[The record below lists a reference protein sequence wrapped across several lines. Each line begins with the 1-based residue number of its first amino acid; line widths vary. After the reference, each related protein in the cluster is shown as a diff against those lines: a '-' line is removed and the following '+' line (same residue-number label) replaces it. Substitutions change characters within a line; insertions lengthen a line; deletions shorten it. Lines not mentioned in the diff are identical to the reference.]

1 MTDQHFDFSGG
12 LMGSGLSVNALLA
25 RAKKATKDRDW
36 SAAAESIQTILTK
49 FPANKKARENW
60 NFLRKT
66 AVPDLL
72 ASAHHALAEQDWQE
86 AETDLTLA
94 IALGATGEAV
104 RLSLAQAQLELGSVP
119 QALDNIIL
127 VLNAD
132 ARNVE
137 ALNLKGRALREMGEG
152 AASLIDLQNALTLRE
167 PDAETLNNLGL
178 THHAMG
184 DFEAAAELFER
195 ALAVEPNN
203 PIIHNNLSQVTSY
216 DSSTEHVDRMK
227 KALAQVGAQS
237 VPAVPLH
244 FALFKALDELNDLEK
259 AFSHLKLGNKLAK
272 TASGYEF
279 KIEGVPYGL
288 SKLLFDGPVEQP
300 VEFETSETRP
310 IFVTGLPRSG
320 TTLVER
326 ILSQSPDVKPCG
338 ELTIVPRAMGPLLS
352 TIAGRM
358 QKTLSPDEIG
368 RLRDTLLDGLS
379 HYSTGQDRPIDKM
392 PTNFR
397 WIGYLCV
404 AIPEAHI
411 VHMNRDQISVAW
423 SLYKH
428 LFTGP
433 GVGYSN
439 DFTDIVKSMV
449 LHRDLMDLWRAR
461 FSDRIID
468 VQYDQLVQNPEPVT
482 KALADALN
490 LTWTPAWAAPETGTS
505 EIRTASARQAREAIY
520 TKSNEAWRKY
530 ERQLAPL
537 TDMLAAS
544 DFI

>member
-1 MTDQHFDFSGG
+1 MS
-12 LMGSGLSVNALLA
+12 SGLSVNALLA
-25 RAKKATKDRDW
+25 RAKKATKDKDW
-36 SAAAESIQTILTK
+36 SAAAESLQMILVK
-49 FPANKKARENW
+49 FSGNKKASENW

-72 ASAHHALAEQDWQE
+72 ARAQHALTEQDWQE

-94 IALGATGEAV
+94 IALGASGEDV
-104 RLSLAQAQLELGSVP
+104 RLSLARAQLELGSVP
-119 QALDNIIL
+119 QALDNIIP

-132 ARNVE
+132 ASNVE
-137 ALNLKGRALREMGEG
+137 ALNLKGRALREMGDG
-152 AASLIDLQNALTLRE
+152 AGSLIDLQTALSCRE

-195 ALAVEPNN
+195 ALVVDPNN

-216 DSSTEHVDRMK
+216 NSSTEHVDRMK
-227 KALAQVGAQS
+227 NVLAQVGAQS
-237 VPAVPLH
+237 VVAVPLH
-244 FALFKALDELNDLEK
+244 FALFKALDELDDIEN
-259 AFSHLKLGNKLAK
+259 AFNHLKIGNKLAK
-272 TASGYEF
+272 IASGYEF
-279 KIEGVPYGL
+279 QSEGIPYGL
-288 SKLLFDGPVEQP
+288 SKLLFDGPVEKP
-300 VEFETSETRP
+300 VEFEASETRP

-326 ILSQSPDVKPCG
+326 ILSQTPGVKPCG

-352 TIAGRM
+352 TIAGRTH
-358 QKTLSPDEIG
+358 KTLLPDEIG
-368 RLRDTLLDGLS
+368 RLRDTLLDGFS
-379 HYSTGQDRPIDKM
+379 RYSSGQDRPIDKM

-404 AIPEAHI
+404 AMPEAHI
-411 VHMNRDQISVAW
+411 VHMNRDPISVAW

-433 GVGYSN
+433 GVGYAN
-439 DFTDIVKSMV
+439 DVTDIVKSMV
-449 LHRDLMDLWRAR
+449 LHRDLMNFWRAR
-461 FSDRIID
+461 FADRIID
-468 VQYDQLVQNPEPVT
+468 VQYDQLVQNPKPVT
-482 KALADALN
+482 KSLAEATN

-505 EIRTASARQAREAIY
+505 EIRTASARQARQAIY

-530 ERQLAPL
+530 ERQLRPL
-537 TDMLAAS
+537 VDMLDAS
-544 DFI
+544 GFL